1 MSKNTAKNNAT
12 TTAHNSESGE
22 QIVMIPAGKLV
33 PSARNARDAA
43 PLRNIPE
50 LAATIA
56 SQGVLQNLIVT
67 ENADGTFPVEAG
79 RRRHAAIT
87 LLIEQGTW
95 DADRVVP
102 CRIIPVDS
110 AIAVSAIENS
120 AREAMHPADEF
131 RAYSRLFKDEKRSID
146 FIANAFGVTPLYVE
160 RRLALDAAAP
170 ALLDGFRAGRMN
182 LDQLIA
188 LCATDDHAV
197 QLRVWSIYGNQSYN
211 NSPTKLRRAVL
222 GERIDAAA
230 DQRVTFIGGID
241 AFTAAGG
248 VVERDLFADAGGFIA
263 DVALLDKLV
272 GEKIEQEAERLRGE
286 GWAWVEVQGSVDRT
300 ALQRMGRIEAD
311 DALMAPE
318 PAAQVKALRDEADR
332 LDAENPAMFGDAD
345 ARTDVDELDE
355 AQSEKYDENEER
367 AGELRQQAV
376 AIADLHAD
384 FPAAMKANAGVIL
397 ALSNGCV
404 EVIKGLVLTADRAKV
419 IDAAGDASAVSGG
432 RESTPAGRKNGD
444 SLSDTLRRSLL
455 GHRNLAAQIATASKP
470 DAAKILLACWT
481 VTRIRADYGSAPTN
495 LSIGGG
501 HGGTLCGYPI
511 TDDAG
516 KAKATAFDK
525 QARAAVAALPK
536 ADGPLWDALAAL
548 SPAEL
553 DALIAYGV
561 ALSVSLHTET
571 TGLTAKFLAALDFD
585 MAEHFTPTAANYFG
599 GVAKPLIVGAMA
611 EAGKVKDAAHRD
623 ALLAM
628 KKGALA
634 AEAETSLAGSGW
646 VPALIRTAKPKAP
659 AAPKAKPK
667 AAATKPAA
675 KKPAKKA
682 PAKPTPKTKAKAKA

>member
-1 MSKNTAKNNAT
+1 MSKNTAKNTAT
-12 TTAHNSESGE
+12 ATADNSENGE
-22 QIVMIPAGKLV
+22 QIVMIPGGKLV
-33 PSARNARDAA
+33 PSSRNARDAA

-50 LAATIA
+50 LAATIQ

-79 RRRHAAIT
+79 RRRHAAIA

-272 GEKIEQEAERLRGE
+272 GEKIEQEAARLRGE
-286 GWAWVEVQGSVDRT
+286 GWAWVEVQAGVDRT

-311 DALMAPE
+311 DALMAAE
-318 PAAQVKALRDEADR
+318 PAAQVKALRDEAHR
-332 LDAENPAMFGDAD
+332 LDAENMAMFGDAD
-345 ARTDVDELDE
+345 AGTDVDELDE

-367 AGELRQQAV
+367 AGKLREQAE
-376 AIADLHAD
+376 AIADLHAE
-384 FPAAMKANAGVIL
+384 FPAALKANAGVIL
-397 ALSNGCV
+397 AFSGGSV
-404 EVIKGLVLTADRAKV
+404 EIIKGLVLTADRAKV

-444 SLSDTLRRSLL
+444 ALSDTLRRSLL

-470 DAAKILLACWT
+470 EAAKILLACWT
-481 VTRIRADYGSAPTN
+481 VTRIRSDYGSAPTN
-495 LSIGGG
+495 LSIGGS
-501 HGGTLCGYPI
+501 HGTLSGYPI
-511 TDDAG
+511 ADEAG
-516 KAKATAFDK
+516 KARGVAFTLK
-525 QARAAVAALPK
+525 ARAAVAALPK

>member
-1 MSKNTAKNNAT
+1 MSKNTAKNTAT
-12 TTAHNSESGE
+12 VTADHSASGE

-50 LAATIA
+50 LAATIK
-56 SQGVLQNLIVT
+56 SQGVLHNLIVT

-79 RRRHAAIT
+79 RRRHAAIA

-102 CRIIPVDS
+102 CRIVPVDS

-170 ALLDGFRAGRMN
+170 ALLDTYRAGKMN

-188 LCATDDHAV
+188 LCATEDHAV
-197 QLRVWSIYGNQSYN
+197 QLRVWSIYGSQSYN

-222 GERIDAAA
+222 GERIDAAI
-230 DQRVTFIGGID
+230 DERVTFIGGID

-248 VVERDLFADAGGFIA
+248 VVERDLFTDAGGFIA

-311 DALMAPE
+311 DALMAAE
-318 PAAQVKALRDEADR
+318 PAARVKALRDEADR
-332 LDAENPAMFGDAD
+332 LDAENAAMFGDED
-345 ARTDVDELDE
+345 AGTAVDELDDE
-355 AQSEKYDENEER
+355 QGEKYDANEER
-367 AGELRQQAV
+367 AGQLREQAV
-376 AIADLHAD
+376 AIADLYAD
-384 FPAAMKANAGVIL
+384 FPAALKANAGVIL
-397 ALSNGCV
+397 AFSGGSV
-404 EVIKGLVLTADRAKV
+404 EIIKGLVLTADRAKV
-419 IDAAGDASAVSGG
+419 AEAAGSADAVSGG

-444 SLSDTLRRSLL
+444 ALSDTLRRSLL

-495 LSIGGG
+495 LSIGGS
-501 HGGTLCGYPI
+501 HGTLSGYPI
-511 TDDAG
+511 ADEAG
-516 KAKATAFDK
+516 KARGVAFALK
-525 QARAAVAALPK
+525 ARAAVAALPK

-561 ALSVSLHTET
+561 ALSVSLNTET

-634 AEAETSLAGSGW
+634 TEAETSLAGSGW

-659 AAPKAKPK
+659 AEPKARPK
-667 AAATKPAA
+667 AAAKPAA
-675 KKPAKKA
+675 KKTAAKKT